1 MVEREPS
8 LYRYISMKKPFRQQ
22 VITLTIQILKR
33 PRRRLGVAF
42 LVVITLIW
50 PPWLFED
57 SKHNRVSAS
66 SQSEARAEPNI
77 GGGKQSG
84 SAISEPP
91 TALTSEQALLA
102 INAMV
107 KELPGMSK
115 LRILSITNPVN
126 GLSAVAIEPP
136 YREFPNV
143 ILFRYNEVAKRWE
156 RVSEAL
162 CLGIQSEVSKVLDLH
177 TTGHAVDIEQPA
189 SAEARRKLSDTAAG
203 SGMVVIPYQR
213 FAHLHPGGRESY
225 YLDKRD
231 FSRLARQLRVITEPA
246 DPDNCTLFDMPGLL
260 GVSLGQDSG
269 RFKLKARTSNNQE
282 WTVTFTGID
291 QTGRLDQKS
300 ISAEDISG
308 KASRPK

>member
-1 MVEREPS
+1 
-8 LYRYISMKKPFRQQ
+8 MKKPFRPQ
-22 VITLTIQILKR
+22 VFASTIQILKR
-33 PRRRLGVAF
+33 PRKRLGAAF

-57 SKHNRVSAS
+57 SKHNRVTAS
-66 SQSEARAEPNI
+66 GQTKAWAEANI

-91 TALTSEQALLA
+91 AALTSEQALLT
-102 INAMV
+102 INAMI
-107 KELPGMSK
+107 KEFPGMSQ

-143 ILFRYNEVAKRWE
+143 ILFRYNKGAKRWE
-156 RVSEAL
+156 RASEAL

-177 TTGHAVDIEQPA
+177 TTGHAIDIEQPT
-189 SAEARRKLSDTAAG
+189 SAEARRILSDTAAG
-203 SGMVVIPYQR
+203 QGMVMVPYQR
-213 FAHLHPGGRESY
+213 FAHLHPVGRESY

-260 GVSLGQDSG
+260 SVSLGQDSG
-269 RFKLKARTSNNQE
+269 RFKLTGRTSNNQE

-291 QTGRLDQKS
+291 QRGRLDQKS

-308 KASRPK
+308 KASRSK